1 MSPAGEPDAARPE
14 LRASHADRDR
24 VVEQLRIAAGDGRLT
39 AEELDERLEAA
50 LGARTYRE
58 LAALT
63 ADLPAAGQGGLARAK
78 PKDVLR
84 IAHHGGNTARQVG
97 RWVVP
102 KRIEIQVTGGNVLL
116 DFTEA
121 LITVG
126 TLDID
131 ARMRGGHLVV
141 VTKPGV
147 VVDTSEVVMMGGH
160 IVNRPPA
167 EPDRPVDLAVEISG
181 RVTGGTVR
189 VRGPRR
195 SFWQWLRRE
204 PRRPG

>member
-1 MSPAGEPDAARPE
+1 M
-14 LRASHADRDR
+14 
-24 VVEQLRIAAGDGRLT
+24 VEQLRIAAGDGRLT
-39 AEELDERLEAA
+39 AEELDQRIEAA
-50 LGARTYRE
+50 LSARTYRE
-58 LAALT
+58 LAVLT
-63 ADLPAAGQGGLARAK
+63 ADLPAPGQAGLGRAK

-84 IAHHGGNTARQVG
+84 IAHYGGNTARQAG

-102 KRIEIQVTGGNVLL
+102 KRIEIRVTGGNVLL

-121 LITVG
+121 VLTGG

-131 ARMRGGHLVV
+131 AQMHGGHLVV

-147 VVDTSEVVMMGGH
+147 VVDTSEVVLMGGH
-160 IVNRPPA
+160 IVNRPTD
-167 EPDRPVDLAVEISG
+167 EPGRPVDLAVEISG
-181 RVTGGTVR
+181 RVTGGSVR

-204 PRRPG
+204 PRRHR